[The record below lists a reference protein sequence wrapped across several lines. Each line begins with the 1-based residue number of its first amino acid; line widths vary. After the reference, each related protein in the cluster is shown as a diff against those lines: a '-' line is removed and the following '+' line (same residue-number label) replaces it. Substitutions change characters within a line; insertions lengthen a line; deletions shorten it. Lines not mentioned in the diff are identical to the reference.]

1 MLSVII
7 LKFCR
12 YYGVGFTSLAKESR
26 STCFIFGALNSTF
39 ITPIANVS
47 GPIYFK
53 DYRPISLCNTVNKI
67 ISKIIANRLKV
78 TLSKHIASEQF
89 GFLKNCQIWDVV
101 DTSQE
106 CLHFIKTKKTYA
118 LLLKLDIHKAHD
130 CAYREFMR
138 LVLHEIGLSRLVI

>member
-1 MLSVII
+1 MGSNL
-7 LKFCR
+7 LL
-12 YYGVGFTSLAKESR
+12 LAKESR
-26 STCFIFGALNSTF
+26 TTCFISNALNSTF

-78 TLSKHIASEQF
+78 TLSKHIVSEQF
-89 GFLKNCQIWDVV
+89 GFLKNCPIWDVV
-101 DTSQE
+101 GTSRE

-130 CAYREFMR
+130 CAYWEFMR
-138 LVLHEIGLSRLVI
+138 LVLHELGLSRLVI